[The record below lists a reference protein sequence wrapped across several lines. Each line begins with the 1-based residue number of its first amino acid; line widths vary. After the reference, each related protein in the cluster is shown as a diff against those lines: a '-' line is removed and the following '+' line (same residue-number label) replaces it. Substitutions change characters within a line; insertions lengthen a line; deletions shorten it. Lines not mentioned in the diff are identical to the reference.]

1 MEYKQAKSLIAK
13 LARQIKLL
21 SLSVTGLL
29 ICNAILGLLLWHQ
42 SNRRDI
48 VLIPSSLQQK
58 ASITQ
63 DGVSASYLA
72 AMAMMLTNDRLNI
85 TPKNVQ
91 GSNQN
96 LLQFVDP
103 EFYAAFKEQLVSDE
117 KTIIDDQVVSSFY
130 VNDIQSNPKA
140 LTVLVHGQLKRW
152 VGERLIAHE
161 SKTYRLNFSKNSTV
175 LLLKSFEEV
184 KNKRGA

>member
-21 SLSVTGLL
+21 SISVATLL

-63 DGVSASYLA
+63 DGVSAPYLE

-103 EFYAAFKEQLVSDE
+103 EFYAAFKAQLAFDE
-117 KTIIDDQVVSSFY
+117 KNITDDKVASSFY
-130 VNDIQSNPKA
+130 VNHIQSNPKA
-140 LTVLVHGQLKRW
+140 LIVLIHGQLKRW
-152 VGERLIAHE
+152 VGERLIGNEA
-161 SKTYRLNFSKNSTV
+161 KTYRLTFSKNGTV
-175 LLLKSFEEV
+175 LLLRSFEEI
-184 KNKRGA
+184 KNKRGG